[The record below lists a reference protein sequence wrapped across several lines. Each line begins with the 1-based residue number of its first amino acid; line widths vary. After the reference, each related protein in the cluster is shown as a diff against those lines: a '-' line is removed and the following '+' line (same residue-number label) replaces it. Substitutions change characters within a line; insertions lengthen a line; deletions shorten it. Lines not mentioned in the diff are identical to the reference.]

1 MNEQIKNWYLE
12 LPDDK
17 KQIFLAFVSNSLTI
31 HGRGFGLELSGEKQ
45 IAAFKGLNELQHQ
58 LSSHIAA
65 IGMRSKRYP
74 DDALWE
80 ILAEKAVHYNIDLA
94 LLNSLKYARS
104 RTFWTDGS

>member
-1 MNEQIKNWYLE
+1 MSDEIKRWYLG

-31 HGRGFGLELSGEKQ
+31 HGRSFGLDLAGEQQ

-65 IGMRSKRYP
+65 IGLNRERYP
-74 DDALWE
+74 DDVFWN
-80 ILAEKAVHYNIDLA
+80 IIDEKAGCYNISSA
-94 LLNSLKYARS
+94 LIDSLRFARS
-104 RTFWTDGS
+104 ISCW